1 MDGVGRSKTRLE
13 TWKEVAAFFGK
24 TERTVKRW
32 EGQRG
37 LPVHRLPGES
47 RSRVYADVSEL
58 EAWLSSAGAASDTVD
73 PPESPSPSPNASPSL
88 ARLLTLA
95 VLAVLTLAIVAWL
108 GWQVGLNWR
117 PDTTGRTVFASGATQ
132 ARKPGRPPLE
142 AQRLYLAG
150 MDDWAERTPDSL
162 NRAVDAFNGAI
173 RIDPDYAEA
182 YVGLASTYNLLREY
196 TLMPASQAYPL
207 AKAAAQHALALDD
220 SLAQAHAALA
230 FVDYFG
236 FWDSAAARREYRRA
250 IALDD
255 RSATAHHW
263 YATFMLEQTELAGAQ
278 REIDRALELDP
289 GSESIQSDRGLILYF
304 AGRRAEGLEAL
315 IRVEAA
321 NPKFLSP
328 HNYLALIHFAQDQD
342 RDFIRQSAIA
352 ARLTNDRSRLALM
365 DAATAGLA
373 AGGHRGML
381 QGLLDEQVRQ
391 FKDGVGT
398 AYAVAVTSV
407 HLGQFAQALAYLQVA
422 VTRREQQVTA
432 IRGDPNLQPLRSY
445 PEFGRIV
452 AQIRPS

>member
-1 MDGVGRSKTRLE
+1 MDGAGRSKTRLE

-47 RSRVYADVSEL
+47 RSRVYADVPEL
-58 EAWLSSAGAASDTVD
+58 EAWLSGAGAVPDPAAEAPGGQGASLT
-73 PPESPSPSPNASPSL
+73 
-88 ARLLTLA
+88 RLLALAALA
-95 VLAVLTLAIVAWL
+95 VLALAIVAWL
-108 GWQVGLNWR
+108 GWQVGLATR
-117 PDTTGRTVFASGATQ
+117 PQALPDGGAVSSLKP

-150 MDDWAERTPDSL
+150 MEAWEERTPDSL
-162 NRAVDAFNGAI
+162 NRAIDAFNSAI

-236 FWDSAAARREYRRA
+236 FWDAAAARREYKRA
-250 IALDD
+250 IVLDD

-263 YATFMLEQTELAGAQ
+263 YATFMLELPELRGAQ
-278 REIDRALELDP
+278 HEIDRALELDP
-289 GSESIQSDRGLILYF
+289 GSQSIQSDRGLILYY

-315 IRVEAA
+315 MRVEAA

-352 ARLTNDRSRLALM
+352 ARLTNDRSRLALVE
-365 DAATAGLA
+365 AAKAGLA

-381 QGLLDEQVRQ
+381 EALLDEQLRQ
-391 FKDGVGT
+391 FKDGVGR
-398 AYAVAVTSV
+398 AYAVADTYAR
-407 HLGQFAQALAYLQVA
+407 LGQFTQALDYLQVA
-422 VTRREQQVTA
+422 VTRREQDVVGM
-432 IRGDPNLQPLRSY
+432 RGDPNLQSLRSR
-445 PEFGRIV
+445 PEYGRIV
-452 AQIRPS
+452 AQIRPT